1 MKEAKA
7 MNVVERAN
15 LVKAMELL
23 VRSVNDERYM
33 DFWLSQGVADGD
45 LTPPPTTEDWDD
57 EYGLGYYIQDDVFA
71 DLMASFLYIMHR
83 AHKDGGLYCDR
94 VVSNNLDEE

>member
-1 MKEAKA
+1 

-23 VRSVNDERYM
+23 VRSVNDESYIEY
-33 DFWLSQGVADGD
+33 WLSQGVADGD

-57 EYGLGYYIQDDVFA
+57 EYGLGYYIQDDNFA
-71 DLMASFLYIMHR
+71 ELMDLFLYVMQR
-83 AHKDGGLYCDR
+83 AYKNGGLYCDD
-94 VVSNNLDEE
+94 VLSKNNSV